1 MVTITAP
8 AKKQIRE
15 MFRETPRYGLRVH
28 ILEWDCQGVKCHISF
43 EDFLA
48 ENDMVIEHEGLYI
61 VIDEYALP
69 MLENATIDYIEPDG
83 GFRILP
89 HHKEPLDRLV

>member
-48 ENDMVIEHEGLYI
+48 ENDIVIEQEGLYI
-61 VIDEYALP
+61 VVDEYALP
-69 MLENATIDYIEPDG
+69 IFENGTIDYMEPDG
-83 GFRILP
+83 GFHILP
-89 HHKEPLDRLV
+89 RHKEHFDRLV